1 MDNKLVEVTVCKTN
15 TGFSAHIED
24 VLGVVTTGKTID
36 DIKKNMYNALKGHLT
51 IMLKDGDH
59 IPKALRG
66 DYDLVFKLDVE
77 SLLEYYQGILTQSAI
92 ARLTGINSKQLNH
105 YATGKSKPRP
115 KQIRKIESGLHKLG
129 SELLQIK
136 L

>member
-1 MDNKLVEVTVCKTN
+1 MNSKLLEVTVCKTG
-15 TGFSAHIED
+15 TGFSAHIEE

-36 DIKKNMYNALKGHLT
+36 DIKENMYNALKGH
-51 IMLKDGDH
+51 INVMIEDGDP
-59 IPKALRG
+59 IPEIVQG
-66 DYDLVFKLDVE
+66 EYELVFKIDVE

-105 YATGKSKPRP
+105 YAKGKSKPRP
-115 KQIRKIESGLHKLG
+115 AQIRKIEQGLHKLG
-129 SELLQIK
+129 AELMQIN